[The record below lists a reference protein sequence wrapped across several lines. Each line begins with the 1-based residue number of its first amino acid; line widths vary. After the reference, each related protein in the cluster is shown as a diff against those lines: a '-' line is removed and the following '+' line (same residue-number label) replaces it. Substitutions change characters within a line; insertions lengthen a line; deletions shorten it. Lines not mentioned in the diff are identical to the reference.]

1 MALSSNWTRTPLS
14 QGGNVRSFLA
24 SVTTAAS
31 AASVFMTAII
41 PAANHAGKTLVFLVS
56 SIKTRILNAGR
67 NSFHSGPIS
76 QTPWGQHPLPQP
88 TRAVISNYFQMRPVT
103 NKPRK

>member
-1 MALSSNWTRTPLS
+1 MAPSSNRPRRLAS
-14 QGGNVRSFLA
+14 QAGNVGSSPA
-24 SVTTAAS
+24 GVTTAAS

-56 SIKTRILNAGR
+56 SIKTRTPNAGR